1 MKKNSRIFL
10 SLLCAVGIGLNAN
23 AMEDVKVCKDQNAQN
38 LISNPFGVDL
48 TLIKKVEKFSNENN
62 SKQNDNINICEIE
75 NFGHKNIEIKNDF
88 NNKSSNTKKV
98 EPYIKHNVNNN
109 IALKMNYPF
118 NLLVVAD
125 TKSRMQKVMA
135 LIQNNDINSTLGS
148 LKNFNF
154 ESGTVYHIAN
164 NENVNVLCITLDD
177 FINGNFDCDW
187 NFICQNTSKIF
198 YVFNVTSQNDK
209 LYFEKLKKFY
219 HKFNKHWCG
228 KDVNYNENYEPGLNT
243 VWKENFQGPVLEKGS
258 NDWFE
263 YVKTKR
269 NLINH
274 RYIFFLLD
282 NKEINYSKQ
291 FEKYIVKMPD
301 ARSISLCELNGDF
314 TMGILLKNIQMHED
328 ICPQKVILFEKKNEN
343 CCHIF

>member
-1 MKKNSRIFL
+1 MKRNSRMFL
-10 SLLCAVGIGLNAN
+10 SLLCTVGIGLNSN
-23 AMEDVKVCKDQNAQN
+23 AMEDVKVCKDQSKNR
-38 LISNPFGVDL
+38 LIYNPYGVDL
-48 TLIKKVEKFSNENN
+48 TSIEKVEKSNN
-62 SKQNDNINICEIE
+62 SNNLNQNDNINVCEVE
-75 NFGHKNIEIKNDF
+75 NENIEIKNDF
-88 NNKSSNTKKV
+88 NNKSSNKIKV
-98 EPYIKHNVNNN
+98 DSYIKHDVNNN

-198 YVFNVTSQNDK
+198 YVFNVDSQNDK

-228 KDVNYNENYEPGLNT
+228 KDLKYNENYEPSCNT
-243 VWKENFQGPVLEKGS
+243 IWEPNFKGPVLPKGR

-263 YVKTKR
+263 YVKVKR
-269 NLINH
+269 ALINH

-282 NKEINYSKQ
+282 NKGRNYSEQ
-291 FEKYIVKMPD
+291 FERYIVNMPD
-301 ARSISLCELNGDF
+301 ARSISICELNNNL
-314 TMGILLKNIQMHED
+314 TMGILLKNIQMTED
-328 ICPQKVILFEKKNEN
+328 MCPQKVILFEKKNEN
-343 CCHIF
+343 GCRIF